1 LHVSAPAEQSIPA
14 QNQKIQLQLP
24 HHLKDEMM
32 MVEEELSKIESSMVA
47 PDDDM
52 PYESKKDR

>member
-1 LHVSAPAEQSIPA
+1 
-14 QNQKIQLQLP
+14 LQLP

-47 PDDDM
+47 PDDEM